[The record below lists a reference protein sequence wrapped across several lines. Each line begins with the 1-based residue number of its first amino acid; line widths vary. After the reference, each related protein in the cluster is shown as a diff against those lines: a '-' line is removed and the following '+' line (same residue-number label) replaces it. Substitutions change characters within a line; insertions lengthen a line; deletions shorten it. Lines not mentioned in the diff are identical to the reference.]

1 MRRMKAAYLRQSRK
15 RPSMGGWFLFA
26 LYFASLVL
34 LVFSRLEN
42 DQIREVRGLFTNLI
56 SPVLHAA
63 SQPAIYA
70 RRSKEQLVDY
80 LELFD
85 EIDRLKEENQK
96 LKIWAWRAQRLER
109 RLDHMNALLN
119 AVEETALKYAS
130 GHVIADARGP
140 FAKSVLINLGREQGV
155 RNGYAVVDGDGFIGR
170 VVHSG
175 DTASRAI
182 LVNDLNSRIPVVVG
196 PAAVRAV
203 LVGDNSDE
211 PRLEFLPNSA
221 AVFKGDTVSTSGHGG
236 LLPSGLQIGVVSG
249 ADKPHRVRTFAT
261 LGELEYVSIL
271 FYDSPVV
278 AAQEPAFAPAEPVAA
293 DRPQDEKK
301 REAANL
307 RNKHVKAKEK
317 VQAQ

>member
-1 MRRMKAAYLRQSRK
+1 
-15 RPSMGGWFLFA
+15 MGGWLLFA

-42 DQIREVRGLFTNLI
+42 DQIREVRGLFTDLI

-70 RRSKEQLVDY
+70 RRSKEQLGDY
-80 LELFD
+80 LDLFEEL
-85 EIDRLKEENQK
+85 DRLKEENQK
-96 LKIWAWRAQRLER
+96 LKIWAWRAQRMER
-109 RLDHMNALLN
+109 RLEHMNALLN

-140 FAKSVLINLGREQGV
+140 FAKSVLINLGRKQGV
-155 RNGYAVVDGDGFIGR
+155 RNGYAVVDGDGLIGR

-203 LVGDNSDE
+203 LVGDNTDE

-221 AVFKGDTVSTSGHGG
+221 AVYEGDTVSTSGHGG
-236 LLPSGLQIGVVSG
+236 LLPRGLQIGVISRSG
-249 ADKPHRVRTFAT
+249 KPHRVRTHAA
-261 LGELEYVSIL
+261 LGELEYVSVL

-278 AAQEPAFAPAEPVAA
+278 AAQEAPSVAPKPVAS
-293 DRPQDEKK
+293 KK
-301 REAANL
+301 PSAGKRRKAANL
-307 RNKHVKAKEK
+307 QNKHVKAGEK
-317 VQAQ
+317 VQAR